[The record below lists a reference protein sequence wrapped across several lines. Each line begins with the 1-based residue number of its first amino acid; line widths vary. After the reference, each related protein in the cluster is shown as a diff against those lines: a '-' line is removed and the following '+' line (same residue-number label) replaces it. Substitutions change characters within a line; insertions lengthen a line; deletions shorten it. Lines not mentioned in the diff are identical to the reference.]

1 MGLLDRLRGAESGV
15 CKFYYEPDD
24 VVFTVSTD
32 THVIAYAVAI
42 SDAECQALRELLD
55 ADDAAG
61 DREASLTQA
70 IGSALDDEAADAE
83 RIAARV
89 NRPRRIAEEL
99 CTHWE
104 SLLEDDPDV
113 AYLPLGA
120 VGDLAA
126 YVETVRARDEREDDS
141 FALPESFETVA
152 SVLVRLKGATDQAA
166 NRVVVH
172 RDRVPSLDAHS
183 TDESPSS
190 EENS

>member
-1 MGLLDRLRGAESGV
+1 MGLLDRLRGEESGV
-15 CKFYYEPDD
+15 CKFYYDPDD

-42 SDAECQALRELLD
+42 SDAECRALRELLE

-70 IGSALDDEAADAE
+70 IGGALDDEAADPE

-89 NRPRRIAEEL
+89 NRPRHVAEGL

-104 SLLEDDPDV
+104 SLLDDDPDV
-113 AYLPLGA
+113 VYLPLGA
-120 VGDLAA
+120 VGELAA
-126 YVETVRARDEREDDS
+126 YVETVRARDEREEDA

-152 SVLVRLKGATDQAA
+152 SLLVRLNETTDRAE

-172 RDRVPSLDAHS
+172 RDRLPSPDGHS

-190 EENS
+190 EANS